1 MTDSL
6 FEPAAAALLSDDVI
20 DGVGRRDPDALGA
33 CYEVLAD
40 PLFRYVRGLCGDARL
55 AEDMVEETFLELVQA
70 APRIT
75 GGMGGLRAW
84 LYRAA
89 RNNLID
95 VKRKQAR
102 RGDVPLDMDQ
112 ATLRPDLSPG
122 PEAAAVLGE
131 RHDVLWAALA
141 QVSEDQREVLILRF
155 VSGLS
160 GPEVAEATGRTVGAV
175 KSLQHR
181 GLAALARL
189 LGTDNSLMEAP

>member
-6 FEPAAAALLSDDVI
+6 YEPGGPALLSDDLI
-20 DGVGRRDPDALGA
+20 AGIGLRDPDALGA
-33 CYEVLAD
+33 CYEALAD
-40 PLFRYVRGLCGDARL
+40 PLFRYVRGLCGDAIL

-70 APRIT
+70 APQIT
-75 GGMGGLRAW
+75 GGLGGLRAW

-95 VKRKQAR
+95 VKRKQTR
-102 RGDVPLDMDQ
+102 RGDVPLDMEQ

-122 PEAAAVLGE
+122 PEATAVLGE
-131 RHDVLWAALA
+131 RHDVLFAALA
-141 QVSEDQREVLILRF
+141 ELSEDQREVLTLRF

-160 GPEVAEATGRTVGAV
+160 GPEVAEATGRSVGAV

-189 LGTDNSLMEAP
+189 LGTDNSLMEPP

>member
-6 FEPAAAALLSDDVI
+6 FEPAAQTLLSDDLI
-20 DGVGRRDPDALGA
+20 AGIAQRDPDAFGA
-33 CYEVLAD
+33 CYEALAD
-40 PLFRYVRGLCGDARL
+40 PLFRYVRGLCGDGRL
-55 AEDMVEETFLELVQA
+55 AEDMVEETFLELVQS

-75 GGMGGLRAW
+75 GGVGGLRAW

-112 ATLRPDLSPG
+112 ATMRPDLSPG
-122 PEAAAVLGE
+122 PEATAVLGE
-131 RHDVLWAALA
+131 RHDILWTALA
-141 QVSEDQREVLILRF
+141 QVSEDQREVLMLRF

-189 LGTDNSLMEAP
+189 LGTDNSLMEPP

>member
-6 FEPAAAALLSDDVI
+6 YEPAAQTVLPDDLI
-20 DGVGRRDPDALGA
+20 AGIARRDPDAFGA
-33 CYEVLAD
+33 CYEALAD
-40 PLFRYVRGLCGDARL
+40 PLFRYVRGLCGDGRL

-70 APRIT
+70 APLIT
-75 GGMGGLRAW
+75 GGLGGLRAW

-102 RGDVPLDMDQ
+102 RGDVPLDMEQ

-122 PEAAAVLGE
+122 PEASAVLGE
-131 RHDVLWAALA
+131 RHDILWTALA
-141 QVSEDQREVLILRF
+141 QVSEDQREVIMLRF

-189 LGTDNSLMEAP
+189 LGTDISLMEPP